1 MPVRRA
7 LAALGLGPGVRTG
20 VEQDG
25 GRVGVVLLVEV
36 TEGNHVGPQ
45 DGPQDGPLGRVVPG
59 TAAALT
65 GNRWHGR
72 PDPVARGMAPAPR
85 A

>member
-7 LAALGLGPGVRTG
+7 LATLGLGPGGGRAE

-25 GRVGVVLLVEV
+25 GRVGGVRLVEV

-45 DGPQDGPLGRVVPG
+45 GGPLGRVVPG